1 MLIFLLCVIVA
12 VLLFGR
18 DLTLAVLCGGA
29 VIGSVA
35 LILTIAIA
43 SVT

>member
-29 VIGSVA
+29 VIGGVGL
-35 LILTIAIA
+35 LILIMIA

>member
-29 VIGSVA
+29 VIGGVA
-35 LILTIAIA
+35 LILAIA
-43 SVT
+43 SATW